1 MVMEGNE
8 QGWEDREDIFPE
20 NNNSCVSPTWEKEAE
35 NCRQCGDVEDEKNV
49 EESIAPDQEEQ
60 EEIEE
65 IAELKAALIASETE
79 KEEYFRRLQRLQA
92 DFDNY
97 RRRMDKE
104 RQELIGRANERLI
117 FTLLPVLD
125 NLERVLEIQREPEN
139 ETIISG
145 VEMIYR
151 QFLEVLNR
159 EGVVPIRAV
168 GEEFDPQKH
177 EAVMQVEE
185 SGAAQNIV
193 VEELQRGYLIQE
205 KVLRPSMVKV
215 AK

>member
-35 NCRQCGDVEDEKNV
+35 NCRQCGDVEDEENV